1 MIMNR
6 QKLYDATY
14 RLLDPAPATLWVG
27 EALLLRVELI
37 NLGLVPWLTF
47 GAHPVRLSYHWR
59 ATDGSVIVADG
70 RRTLLPVS
78 VPPASRIT
86 VELRAEAP
94 PEPGDYEL
102 VIDLVEEGFGWFAE
116 RGVSP
121 LVVNLSY
128 RVNTAPKACIIN
140 GNCVIN
146 DAVGNHVVAQLR
158 ALQQAGYHTLLLV
171 EHVDERLPVD
181 VRRSAVALHLTDLHH
196 PDPNVRHA
204 VDHFYA
210 ADVVIVNYS
219 TYYQLVEAIK
229 LVRHSAIIFDYH
241 GVTPPEHWDRNAP
254 GYMDLVLGQQ
264 YLHLVQYA
272 DYGVGHSQF
281 TCGELI
287 QTGLIPASRVR
298 ELPYAVVDQVA
309 YRTHRDPELVAQYG
323 LEGQHVL
330 LYVGRMAR
338 NKRII
343 DLVEALALV
352 LRRYPE
358 TVLLLVGQNQ
368 FGPYRDYVTEVQQRA
383 IELGCQD
390 RVIFT
395 GQVPDLEPYYQ
406 LCDVLVTASVH
417 EGFCMPVVEAMAHG
431 KPVVAANT
439 TALPGTLGRA
449 GLMFEPQNPADL
461 ACKIEQ
467 LLDSLPVYA
476 QPDTPVDSPATT
488 LTADTFMALRT
499 GVIAFVTPRYGLEI
513 VGGAERLIRGWAEYL
528 ASQGYQ
534 IEVLTTCTA
543 DMGDWANAYL
553 PGVAEINGVIV
564 RRFATD
570 QVDAG
575 VFHRIQNR
583 AIAGAYISYDEEL
596 EFMRHNLQSS
606 ALNAYLHDHAERFMA
621 VIFAPY
627 LFGTTY
633 FGMQVVPEKALIVPC
648 LHDEPVARFDVMR
661 EMLEGAAGILFNTQ
675 AECDFA
681 TDTLHIANPARTV
694 VGYGFDVN
702 APPGDGAGFR
712 QRYQLPERCILYSG
726 RLEEGKNVPLLWDY
740 FLRYKSERPGDLAL
754 VLTGAQSIPVPKH
767 PDIIA
772 LNILPEADMPHAFAA
787 ATLLCQPS
795 LNESFSIVLME
806 AWLQGR
812 PVLVHADCAVTR
824 DHVEQ
829 SGGGLLFRDYSS
841 FRSALDRLLNDP
853 VHAAEL
859 GQRGRAYVQQHYAW
873 DVVSKRIL
881 QAIVAFTQERSVY
894 DRLAQRGIQRALT
907 FTPKRFYDAQ
917 VRIVEQARA
926 TTGRAMIVPQQH
938 KLQQEAQ
945 VAMPEY
951 RIQSRLP
958 VVGRMIAWTRKQ
970 LTSHLKEPYLDLI
983 IGRQQRFN
991 QQLLATLLP
1000 MLEQSLDEQRR
1011 LRREVEVLRE
1021 QLVRE
1026 VGMIQDRLDYG
1037 SEEENKIFLHT
1048 AFDVLSQRVPDV
1060 TGHKHYLQALQSKQ
1074 LTRQHILKLI
1084 SASAESQQEFY
1095 TLPMQP
1101 PDALHQARLLLVQQ
1115 CLPPAQVIVDLGGAA
1130 FGHPSGALLA
1140 MGYPHRPRQL
1150 LIVDLPP
1157 DERIWG
1163 IGIRGVDDT
1172 EQLQEVVT
1180 HDGVQVRYLYRSMT
1194 DLGDIAANSVDLVFS
1209 GESIEHISEA
1219 DGDIVCREV
1228 YRILKPGGYFCLDTP
1243 NAALTRLQSPHELIH
1258 PEHKKEYYVHELRT
1272 KLERWGFQIVEA
1284 KGICPMPE
1292 SLRSKTFD
1300 YRELVQ
1306 NIALCDNAEEGY
1318 LFFLKGMKL

>member
-1 MIMNR
+1 MIMNQ
-6 QKLYDATY
+6 QKLYNASY
-14 RLLDPAPATLWVG
+14 RVLDSAPETLWAG

-47 GAHPVRLSYHWR
+47 GPHPVRLSYHWR
-59 ATDGSVIVADG
+59 AHHGPMIVEDG

-86 VELRAEAP
+86 VELRAESP
-94 PEPGDYEL
+94 PQPGDYEL
-102 VIDLVEEGFGWFAE
+102 VIDLVEEGFGWFSE
-116 RGVSP
+116 RGVVP
-121 LVVNLSY
+121 LVVKVSY
-128 RVNTAPKACIIN
+128 RVSSGPKACIIN

-146 DAVGNHVVAQLR
+146 DAVGNHIVAQLR
-158 ALQQAGYHTLLLV
+158 ALRQAGYHTLLLV

-196 PDPNVRHA
+196 TDPNFQYA
-204 VDHFYA
+204 VDHFYSS
-210 ADVVIVNYS
+210 DVVIVNYS

-229 LVRHSAIIFDYH
+229 LARHSAIIFDYH

-264 YLHLVQYA
+264 HLNLVQYA
-272 DYGVGHSQF
+272 DYAIGHSQF
-281 TCGELI
+281 TCDELV
-287 QTGLIPASRVR
+287 QTGLIPTGRVR

-309 YRTHRDPELVAQYG
+309 YRVHRDPELVAQYG
-323 LEGQHVL
+323 LEGQRVL

-352 LRRYPE
+352 LRHYPE
-358 TVLLLVGQNQ
+358 TKLLLVGQNQ
-368 FGPYRDYVTEVQQRA
+368 FGPYRDYVAEVQQRA
-383 IELGCQD
+383 IELGCQN

-406 LCDVLVTASVH
+406 LCDLLVTASVH
-417 EGFCMPVVEAMAHG
+417 EGFCMPVVEAMARG

-449 GLMFEPQNPADL
+449 GLLFEPQDPADL
-461 ACKIEQ
+461 ASKIEQ
-467 LLDSLPVYA
+467 LLGSLPVYG
-476 QPDTPVDSPATT
+476 QPDAPQSVQATG
-488 LTADTFMALRT
+488 LTADIPTVLRT
-499 GVIAFVTPRYGLEI
+499 GVIAFVTPRYGMEI
-513 VGGAERLIRGWAEYL
+513 IGGAERLIRGWAEYL
-528 ASQGYQ
+528 VAQGYQ

-543 DMGDWANAYL
+543 DMGGWANYYL
-553 PGVAEINGVIV
+553 PGVEEINGVMV

-596 EFMRHNLQSS
+596 EFMRHNLKSS
-606 ALNAYLHDHAERFMA
+606 TLNAYLHDHAERFIA

-633 FGMQVVPEKALIVPC
+633 WGMQALADKAIIVPC

-661 EMLEGAAGILFNTQ
+661 EMLEGAAGIFFNTQ

-681 TDTLHIANPARTV
+681 TDTLHIANPARAV
-694 VGYGFDVN
+694 VGYGFDADV
-702 APPGDGAGFR
+702 APGDGAGFR
-712 QRYQLPERCILYSG
+712 QRYRLPERFILYSG

-740 FLRYKSERPGDLAL
+740 FLRYKSERSGDLAL
-754 VLTGAQSIPVPKH
+754 VLTGARSIAVPEH
-767 PDIIA
+767 PDVIA
-772 LNILPEADMPHAFAA
+772 LGILPEADMPHAFAA

-829 SGGGLLFRDYSS
+829 SGGGLLFHDYIS
-841 FRSALDRLLNDP
+841 FRSALDQLLNDS

-859 GQRGRAYVQQHYAW
+859 GQCGRAYVQQHYAW
-873 DVVSKRIL
+873 EFIGERIL
-881 QAIVAFTQERSVY
+881 QGILAFTQNRSAY
-894 DRLAQRGIQRALT
+894 ERLAQRGIQRALA

-926 TTGRAMIVPQQH
+926 TTARAVIVQQQQ

-951 RIQSRLP
+951 RIESRLP
-958 VVGRMIAWTRKQ
+958 VVGRMVAWTRKQ

-1021 QLVRE
+1021 RLEYSSVERLNHKVETSRE
-1026 VGMIQDRLDYG
+1026 HRDNGATEDYK
-1037 SEEENKIFLHT
+1037 EFL
-1048 AFDVLSQRVPDV
+1048 R
-1060 TGHKHYLQALQSKQ
+1060 
-1074 LTRQHILKLI
+1074 
-1084 SASAESQQEFY
+1084 
-1095 TLPMQP
+1095 
-1101 PDALHQARLLLVQQ
+1101 
-1115 CLPPAQVIVDLGGAA
+1115 
-1130 FGHPSGALLA
+1130 
-1140 MGYPHRPRQL
+1140 
-1150 LIVDLPP
+1150 
-1157 DERIWG
+1157 
-1163 IGIRGVDDT
+1163 
-1172 EQLQEVVT
+1172 
-1180 HDGVQVRYLYRSMT
+1180 
-1194 DLGDIAANSVDLVFS
+1194 
-1209 GESIEHISEA
+1209 
-1219 DGDIVCREV
+1219 
-1228 YRILKPGGYFCLDTP
+1228 
-1243 NAALTRLQSPHELIH
+1243 
-1258 PEHKKEYYVHELRT
+1258 
-1272 KLERWGFQIVEA
+1272 
-1284 KGICPMPE
+1284 
-1292 SLRSKTFD
+1292 
-1300 YRELVQ
+1300 
-1306 NIALCDNAEEGY
+1306 
-1318 LFFLKGMKL
+1318 FLKGMKQ

>member
-1 MIMNR
+1 MIMNQ
-6 QKLYDATY
+6 QKLYNASY
-14 RLLDPAPATLWVG
+14 RVLDSAPETLWAG

-47 GAHPVRLSYHWR
+47 GPHPVRLAYHWR
-59 ATDGSVIVADG
+59 NMQGEIEVQDG
-70 RRTLLPVS
+70 RRTILPMS

-86 VELRAEAP
+86 VELRAESP
-94 PEPGDYEL
+94 PQPGDYEL

-116 RGVSP
+116 RGVAP
-121 LVVNLSY
+121 LVVNISY
-128 RVNTAPKACIIN
+128 HDSTAPKACIIN

-158 ALQQAGYHTLLLV
+158 ALRQAGYHTLLLV

-181 VRRSAVALHLTDLHH
+181 VRRSTVALHLSDLEH
-196 PDPNVRHA
+196 PDPNFQHA

-229 LVRHSAIIFDYH
+229 LARHSAIIFDYH

-264 YLHLVQYA
+264 HLHLVQYA

-287 QTGLIPASRVR
+287 QTGLIPASHVR

-309 YRTHRDPELVAQYG
+309 YRAYRDPELVDRYG
-323 LEGQHVL
+323 LACQRVL

-352 LRRYPE
+352 LRHYPE
-358 TVLLLVGQNQ
+358 TKLLLVGQSQ
-368 FGPYRDYVTEVQQRA
+368 FGPYRDYVAEVQQRA
-383 IELGCQD
+383 IELGCQH

-406 LCDVLVTASVH
+406 LCDLLVTASVH
-417 EGFCMPVVEAMAHG
+417 EGFCMPVVEAMARG

-439 TALPGTLGRA
+439 TALPGTLGGA
-449 GLMFEPQNPADL
+449 GLLFEPQDPADL
-461 ACKIEQ
+461 ASKIEQ
-467 LLDSLPVYA
+467 LLGSLPVYGQA
-476 QPDTPVDSPATT
+476 EISDDSQATT
-488 LTADTFMALRT
+488 LTADNTTILRT
-499 GVIAFVTPRYGLEI
+499 SVIAFVTPRYGLEI

-528 ASQGYQ
+528 AAQGYQ

-543 DMGDWANAYL
+543 DMGGWANHYL
-553 PGVAEINGVIV
+553 PGVEEMNGVTV
-564 RRFATD
+564 RRFTTD
-570 QVDAG
+570 QVDAS

-606 ALNAYLHDHAERFMA
+606 TLNAYLHDHAERFIA

-633 FGMQVVPEKALIVPC
+633 WGMQALADKAIIVPC

-661 EMLEGAAGILFNTQ
+661 EMLEGAAGIFFNTQ

-681 TDTLHIANPARTV
+681 TDTLHIANPARAV
-694 VGYGFDVN
+694 VGCGFDTDAV
-702 APPGDGAGFR
+702 PGDGAGFR
-712 QRYQLPERCILYSG
+712 QRYRLPERFILYSG

-754 VLTGAQSIPVPKH
+754 VLTGARSIAVPEH

-772 LNILPEADMPHAFAA
+772 LDVLPEADMPHAFAA

-829 SGGGLLFRDYSS
+829 SGGGLLFHDYIS
-841 FRSALDRLLNDP
+841 FRSALDQLLNDS

-859 GQRGRAYVQQHYAW
+859 GERGRAYVQQHYAW
-873 DVVSKRIL
+873 EVVSKRIL
-881 QAIVAFTQERSVY
+881 QGIVAFTQERSAYV
-894 DRLAQRGIQRALT
+894 RLAQRGIQRALA

-926 TTGRAMIVPQQH
+926 TTARAVIVQQQQ

-951 RIQSRLP
+951 RIESRLP
-958 VVGRMIAWTRKQ
+958 VVGRMVAWTRKQ

-1021 QLVRE
+1021 RLEYSSVERLNHKVETSRE
-1026 VGMIQDRLDYG
+1026 HRDNGATEDYK
-1037 SEEENKIFLHT
+1037 EFL
-1048 AFDVLSQRVPDV
+1048 R
-1060 TGHKHYLQALQSKQ
+1060 
-1074 LTRQHILKLI
+1074 
-1084 SASAESQQEFY
+1084 
-1095 TLPMQP
+1095 
-1101 PDALHQARLLLVQQ
+1101 
-1115 CLPPAQVIVDLGGAA
+1115 
-1130 FGHPSGALLA
+1130 
-1140 MGYPHRPRQL
+1140 
-1150 LIVDLPP
+1150 
-1157 DERIWG
+1157 
-1163 IGIRGVDDT
+1163 
-1172 EQLQEVVT
+1172 
-1180 HDGVQVRYLYRSMT
+1180 
-1194 DLGDIAANSVDLVFS
+1194 
-1209 GESIEHISEA
+1209 
-1219 DGDIVCREV
+1219 
-1228 YRILKPGGYFCLDTP
+1228 
-1243 NAALTRLQSPHELIH
+1243 
-1258 PEHKKEYYVHELRT
+1258 
-1272 KLERWGFQIVEA
+1272 
-1284 KGICPMPE
+1284 
-1292 SLRSKTFD
+1292 
-1300 YRELVQ
+1300 
-1306 NIALCDNAEEGY
+1306 
-1318 LFFLKGMKL
+1318 FLKGMKQ